1 MKKRIGSLL
10 MALVLA
16 LSLVPAT
23 VWAADGATEVGTFE
37 QLQAAIASDA
47 DTIDI
52 VVTNDIELTQELTI
66 SSSKKDITIRSQE
79 GSTHTLLRSASFQ
92 ASADDYKSEYAFRL
106 KAGKLTFQNII
117 LDGNKEAVTAKNTF
131 VFVSGSNDTQLT
143 LGRGAT
149 IQNCATTSYGAAV
162 YVSTGKVVM
171 EEGSAI
177 KDCTTSYR
185 GGAIAMIYEPWSNY
199 STGAITFTMKGA
211 TISGCST
218 TGSANYAQ
226 GGAIFT
232 SGRVM

>member
-37 QLQAAIASDA
+37 ELQTAIASDA

-79 GSTHTLLRSASFQ
+79 GSTYKLLRSASFQ

-106 KAGKLTFQNII
+106 KAGKLTFKNII
-117 LDGNKEAVTAKNTF
+117 LDGNKDAVTAKNTF
-131 VFVSGSNDTQLT
+131 VFV
-143 LGRGAT
+143 
-149 IQNCATTSYGAAV
+149 
-162 YVSTGKVVM
+162 
-171 EEGSAI
+171 
-177 KDCTTSYR
+177 
-185 GGAIAMIYEPWSNY
+185 
-199 STGAITFTMKGA
+199 
-211 TISGCST
+211 
-218 TGSANYAQ
+218 
-226 GGAIFT
+226 
-232 SGRVM
+232 

>member
-79 GSTHTLLRSASFQ
+79 GSTYKLLRSASFQ

-106 KAGKLTFQNII
+106 KAGKLTFKNII
-117 LDGNKEAVTAKNTF
+117 LDGNKDAVTAKNTF

-143 LGRGAT
+143 LGRG
-149 IQNCATTSYGAAV
+149 
-162 YVSTGKVVM
+162 
-171 EEGSAI
+171 
-177 KDCTTSYR
+177 
-185 GGAIAMIYEPWSNY
+185 
-199 STGAITFTMKGA
+199 
-211 TISGCST
+211 
-218 TGSANYAQ
+218 Q
-226 GGAIFT
+226 GGGRAAALLSSTRPVEEASEPSALTDMISRSRSVNFSVNGLRESFT
-232 SGRVM
+232 RSSSALACGTT